1 MKQSKIILICRD
13 FSNKKILNKF
23 NSLKNEFKEAN
34 FEMISYQ
41 ECSAY
46 DNLINVLPSWIIE
59 SNERQDIV
67 SGDVLI
73 TPLRKF
79 IRDKI
84 GR

>member
-23 NSLKNEFKEAN
+23 NSLKNEFKETN
-34 FEMISYQ
+34 FEIISYQ
-41 ECSAY
+41 ECNAY